1 MPGTSETHDTKGAA
15 HDRAS
20 TSTDGPM
27 EAVGREGAGKRPRR
41 PLIILAA
48 VAAIAVILGLALG
61 LGLGLG
67 LRHSKSAAA
76 ANPTG
81 NSTTTNLQ
89 NVTTPSSAD
98 ALLSADM
105 VNDAPTTRTYDFVV
119 EERMGA
125 PDGVQ
130 KHMLV
135 VNGQYPGPTIEANS
149 EDRIVVNV
157 TNKMP
162 NST

>member
-1 MPGTSETHDTKGAA
+1 MSRTSDSHESKGVA
-15 HDRAS
+15 HDQAGARSNETGRA
-20 TSTDGPM
+20 
-27 EAVGREGAGKRPRR
+27 GRRPRK

-48 VAAIAVILGLALG
+48 VAATAVILGLALG

-67 LRHSKSAAA
+67 LKHSKTSSAATS
-76 ANPTG
+76 TG
-81 NSTTTNLQ
+81 NTTSIQ

-98 ALLSADM
+98 AVLSMDV
-105 VNDAPTTRTYDFVV
+105 VNDAPTTRAYDFVI

-130 KHMLV
+130 KRMLV
-135 VNGQYPGPTIEANS
+135 VNGQYPGPTIEANTG
-149 EDRIVVNV
+149 DRIVVNV

>member
-1 MPGTSETHDTKGAA
+1 M
-15 HDRAS
+15 
-20 TSTDGPM
+20 
-27 EAVGREGAGKRPRR
+27 
-41 PLIILAA
+41 
-48 VAAIAVILGLALG
+48 AAIAVILGLALG

-81 NSTTTNLQ
+81 NTTATNLQ
-89 NVTTPSSAD
+89 NVTTPSSAA

-105 VNDAPTTRTYDFVV
+105 VNAAPTTRTYDFVV

-149 EDRIVVNV
+149 GDRIVVNV

>member
-1 MPGTSETHDTKGAA
+1 
-15 HDRAS
+15 
-20 TSTDGPM
+20 
-27 EAVGREGAGKRPRR
+27 
-41 PLIILAA
+41 
-48 VAAIAVILGLALG
+48 
-61 LGLGLG
+61 
-67 LRHSKSAAA
+67 
-76 ANPTG
+76 
-81 NSTTTNLQ
+81 
-89 NVTTPSSAD
+89 
-98 ALLSADM
+98 M
-105 VNDAPTTRTYDFVV
+105 VNAAPTTRTYDFVV

-149 EDRIVVNV
+149 GDRIVVNV